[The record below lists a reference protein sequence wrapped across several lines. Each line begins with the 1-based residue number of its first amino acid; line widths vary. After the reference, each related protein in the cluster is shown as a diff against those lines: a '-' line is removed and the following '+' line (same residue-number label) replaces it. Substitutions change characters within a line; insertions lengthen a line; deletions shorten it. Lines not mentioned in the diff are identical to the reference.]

1 MILLGTPLHPLLL
14 LLRQLFKFKL
24 NFLYYTY
31 TFSPFCALTGPP
43 GGLQYRAP
51 GLGHRPFMDGF
62 PKAYHDLETLRRSTK
77 AANTAVAA
85 AASAAASVATA
96 SNALTTSASIAQQL
110 GSNFSSSNS
119 TINSDC
125 QGYKPNAPQIQG
137 KCHKWPAGPGQGPC
151 T

>member
-1 MILLGTPLHPLLL
+1 MLL
-14 LLRQLFKFKL
+14 
-24 NFLYYTY
+24 
-31 TFSPFCALTGPP
+31 AGPP
-43 GGLQYRAP
+43 GGIQYRAP

-77 AANTAVAA
+77 AANSAVAA

-96 SNALTTSASIAQQL
+96 SNALTTSATIAQQL

-137 KCHKWPAGPGQGPC
+137 KCHKWPASPGQGRC
-151 T
+151 TRPYRVPFSLRLLQTSVT

>member
-1 MILLGTPLHPLLL
+1 MILLGTLLHIKY
-14 LLRQLFKFKL
+14 LRQLFKLKL
-24 NFLYYTY
+24 NIYLYFLPLFT
-31 TFSPFCALTGPP
+31 LTGPP

-77 AANTAVAA
+77 AANTAVVA

-137 KCHKWPAGPGQGPC
+137 KCHK
-151 T
+151 